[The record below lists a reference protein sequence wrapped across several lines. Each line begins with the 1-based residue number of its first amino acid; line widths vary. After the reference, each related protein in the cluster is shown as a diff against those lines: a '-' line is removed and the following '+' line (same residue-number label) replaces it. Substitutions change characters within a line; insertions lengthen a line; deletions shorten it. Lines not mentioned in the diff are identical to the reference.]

1 MRINVKYYFLIA
13 VFIFLGVLGYEQV
26 TAREYIDKGR
36 EINEVPSE
44 WNPIIAESINK
55 KDIKLYIDG
64 VEVVKTDADVYMDKS
79 MNIMVPTS
87 IITDKF
93 DCAVCIYSGGYI
105 TVERGNNKICMYLNA
120 LYYTVNDDSKQ
131 LEAAPLEIG
140 NDIYVPLDCIID
152 TFGYTYNFNVSE
164 NKATLINDNPSER
177 KLPYAYCYRDI
188 DKLGNIRDQGYRG
201 TCWAM
206 ATVAA
211 LESRILPY
219 DDKMLSVD
227 HMTMNNSFKTSQY
240 DGGDY
245 SMALAYLVAWQGP
258 VLEADDPYGDD
269 VTVAGLRPV
278 KHVQEVQMI
287 PSKDL
292 EAIKMMVY
300 KYGGVSTS
308 LYTSLTSSD
317 SSSKYYNKKTAS
329 YCYIGEAKPNH
340 EVVIVGWDDNYPK
353 ENFNTELAGNGAF
366 ICQNSW
372 GTDFGDEGLFYV
384 SYYDTNI
391 GLHNVV
397 YTGVEEVNN
406 YGKIY
411 QSDLCGWRGNL
422 GYEKESAYFANVYQT
437 TANEELKAVSF
448 YAVDGDTYYE
458 VYVVKQ
464 FNDERSFNKKKEV
477 LASGTLK
484 YAGYYTI
491 DLEKSISLE
500 PGEKYAVIVY
510 ISTPNATRPVAV
522 ELKVDYK
529 TSTVTLSDGEG
540 YISYTG
546 KTWENVEEKYG
557 CNICLK
563 AFTNYK

>member
-1 MRINVKYYFLIA
+1 MTLGHNEFA
-13 VFIFLGVLGYEQV
+13 V
-26 TAREYIDKGR
+26 
-36 EINEVPSE
+36 NEE
-44 WNPIIAESINK
+44 
-55 KDIKLYIDG
+55 
-64 VEVVKTDADVYMDKS
+64 
-79 MNIMVPTS
+79 
-87 IITDKF
+87 
-93 DCAVCIYSGGYI
+93 
-105 TVERGNNKICMYLNA
+105 NKILKTPPIKIEKEVYL
-120 LYYTVNDDSKQ
+120 
-131 LEAAPLEIG
+131 
-140 NDIYVPLDCIID
+140 PLDCIIE
-152 TFGYTYNFNVSE
+152 TFGYKYSFDVTQ
-164 NKATLINDNPSER
+164 NKATLINDNPDER
-177 KLPYAYCYRDI
+177 KLPYAYCYKDVG
-188 DKLGNIRDQGYRG
+188 KLGEIKDQGYRG

-211 LESRILPY
+211 IETRLLPY
-219 DDKMLSVD
+219 EKLSLSVD
-227 HMTMNNSFKTSQY
+227 HMSMNNSFKATQY

-245 SMALAYLVAWQGP
+245 SMALAYLAAWQGP
-258 VLEADDPYGDD
+258 VLEKDDPYGDD
-269 VTVAGLRPV
+269 ITNPSLKPI

-317 SSSKYYNKKTAS
+317 SSSRYYNKKTSS

-353 ENFNTELAGNGAF
+353 ENFNAKLEGNGAF

-372 GTDFGDEGLFYV
+372 GSEFGLDGLFYV

-391 GLHNVV
+391 GIHNIV
-397 YTGVEEVNN
+397 YTGVEDADN
-406 YGKIY
+406 YDKIY

-422 GYEKESAYFANVYQT
+422 GYEKESAYFANVYRAT
-437 TANEELKAVSF
+437 TKETLRAVSF
-448 YAVDGDTYYE
+448 YAVDVDTYYE
-458 VYVVKQ
+458 VYVC
-464 FNDERSFNKKKEV
+464 NDFDEKESLSRKRSP

-484 YAGYYTI
+484 NAGYYTI
-491 DLEKSISLE
+491 PLEQIVNFE
-500 PGEKYAVIVY
+500 PGDQFAIIVY

-529 TSTVTLSDGEG
+529 SSSVTLEDGEG

-546 KTWENVEEKYG
+546 RTWENVEDKYN

-563 AFTNYK
+563 GFADYR